1 MMKPHFTAQAKERQ
15 REQAKINQPQSLKV
29 EKIPH
34 LEKAK
39 SRDQAGKA
47 AGVKFDSSVKLAM
60 AFPTHPKLEHIGRN
74 ARRYNVHGRTIYRWL
89 NDRVSIENPE
99 AVLAYLLTQRNP
111 SQSALDAIKNI
122 LLTENINTNEL

>member
-1 MMKPHFTAQAKERQ
+1 MMKPHFAAQAKARQ
-15 REQAKINQPQSLKV
+15 IRKAADSVPEKV
-29 EKIPH
+29 PAQKSD
-34 LEKAK
+34 

-47 AGVKFDSSVKLAM
+47 AGVNFDSSVKLAM
-60 AFPTHPKLEHIGRN
+60 AFPTHPKLSHIGRN

-89 NDRVSIENPE
+89 GDRVDIENPQ
-99 AVLAYLLTQRNP
+99 AVLAYLLTQKNP